1 MNWKLNSNLTVM
13 SVVAA
18 CLVLAG
24 GTVVGAY
31 HSFKHLGWIAIFPVA
46 GFLFADYMGAHL
58 IFFSHKEKGLLG
70 WSAMIC
76 KFLVFG
82 TLLLNGASLVYLL
95 ITESKDRTATANKI
109 EETKARTEIDTSAK
123 VKLIEAESAA
133 RRAED
138 IQRAENAAKLAAAT
152 GNARLARAAITSRP
166 SRPASN
172 VAASPSSTPS
182 PESGVTGEEK
192 AKDEPSTFERFVRWY
207 TRAPLYFSGG
217 LVGLLCFVLMQV
229 FGKMEADRKDDADE
243 SSGELEVVEEHAPAM
258 LGTLVKAPELLK
270 APERALIPAS
280 LTNNGPGEVKET
292 TRNGA
297 GEGMRRLRVC
307 LRQIEFRHSPMYFK
321 VDLKDDHIWIRAM
334 ESSNGQQHTTH
345 SAKAALTIL
354 DDALT
359 MEPGAFRDRLETF
372 LKKRG
377 FEL

>member
-1 MNWKLNSNLTVM
+1 MNWKLNSNLTAM
-13 SVVAA
+13 SIVAA

-24 GTVVGAY
+24 GTVVAAY

-70 WSAMIC
+70 WSAMTC

-109 EETKARTEIDTSAK
+109 EETKAKMEIDTAAK

-138 IQRAENAAKLAAAT
+138 TQHAENAAKLVAAT
-152 GNARLARAAITSRP
+152 GNARLARAAMTT
-166 SRPASN
+166 RPARN
-172 VAASPSSTPS
+172 LLDGAPS
-182 PESGVTGEEK
+182 PPPSPAPESRAIEEEK
-192 AKDEPSTFERFVRWY
+192 AKDEPTTFERLVRWY

-229 FGKMEADRKDDADE
+229 FGKMAADRTANADE
-243 SSGELEVVEEHAPAM
+243 SPGELDVVEKHAPARI
-258 LGTLVKAPELLK
+258 GDFVEAPVKALM
-270 APERALIPAS
+270 PAS
-280 LTNNGPGEVKET
+280 LENNGASVVKET

-297 GEGMRRLRVC
+297 GEGLRRLRAC
-307 LRQIEFRHSPMYFK
+307 LRLIEFRHSPMYFK

-334 ESSNGQQHTTH
+334 ESSNGRQRATH
-345 SAKAALTIL
+345 SAKAALSIL
-354 DDALT
+354 DDAIT
-359 MEPGAFRDRLETF
+359 MEPGAFRDRLEMF
-372 LKKRG
+372 LRKRG
-377 FEL
+377 FEI

>member
-1 MNWKLNSNLTVM
+1 MNWKLNSHLTAM

-70 WSAMIC
+70 WSAMTC

-95 ITESKDRTATANKI
+95 VTESKDRTAMANKI
-109 EETKARTEIDTSAK
+109 EETKARAEIETAAK
-123 VKLIEAESAA
+123 VKLIEAESVA

-138 IQRAENAAKLAAAT
+138 TQRAENAVKLVAAT
-152 GNARLARAAITSRP
+152 GNARLARAAMTT
-166 SRPASN
+166 RPAPNALN
-172 VAASPSSTPS
+172 VAPS
-182 PESGVTGEEK
+182 PPPTPAPESRAAEEEK
-192 AKDEPSTFERFVRWY
+192 AKDEPTTFERFVRWY

-229 FGKMEADRKDDADE
+229 FGKMAADRTANVDE
-243 SSGELEVVEEHAPAM
+243 SPGGLDVVEKHAPARI
-258 LGTLVKAPELLK
+258 GDFVKAPVK
-270 APERALIPAS
+270 ALMPAS
-280 LTNNGPGEVKET
+280 LKNNDAGAVKET
-292 TRNGA
+292 IRNGA
-297 GEGMRRLRVC
+297 GEGLQRLRAY
-307 LRQIEFRHSPMYFK
+307 LKLIEFRHSPMHFK

-334 ESSNGQQHTTH
+334 ESSNGQQRATH
-345 SAKAALTIL
+345 SAKAAMSIL
-354 DDALT
+354 DDAIT
-359 MEPGAFRDRLETF
+359 MEPGAFRERLETF
-372 LKKRG
+372 LRKRG

>member
-1 MNWKLNSNLTVM
+1 MNWKLNSNLTAM
-13 SVVAA
+13 SIVAA

-70 WSAMIC
+70 WSAMTC

-95 ITESKDRTATANKI
+95 VTESKDRTAMANKI
-109 EETKARTEIDTSAK
+109 EETKARAEIETGAK
-123 VKLIEAESAA
+123 VKLIEAESVA

-138 IQRAENAAKLAAAT
+138 TQRAENAVKLVAAT
-152 GNARLARAAITSRP
+152 GNARLARAAMTT
-166 SRPASN
+166 RPAPNALN
-172 VAASPSSTPS
+172 VAPS
-182 PESGVTGEEK
+182 PPPTPAPESRAAEEEK
-192 AKDEPSTFERFVRWY
+192 AKDEPTTFERFVRWY

-229 FGKMEADRKDDADE
+229 FGKMAADRTANADE
-243 SSGELEVVEEHAPAM
+243 SPGGLDVVEKHAPARI
-258 LGTLVKAPELLK
+258 GDFVKAPVK
-270 APERALIPAS
+270 ALMPAS
-280 LTNNGPGEVKET
+280 LKNNDAGAVKET

-297 GEGMRRLRVC
+297 GEGLQRLRAY
-307 LRQIEFRHSPMYFK
+307 LKLIEFRHSPMHFK

-334 ESSNGQQHTTH
+334 ESSNGQQRATH
-345 SAKAALTIL
+345 SAKAAMSIL
-354 DDALT
+354 DDAIT
-359 MEPGAFRDRLETF
+359 MEPGAFRERLETF
-372 LKKRG
+372 LRKRG